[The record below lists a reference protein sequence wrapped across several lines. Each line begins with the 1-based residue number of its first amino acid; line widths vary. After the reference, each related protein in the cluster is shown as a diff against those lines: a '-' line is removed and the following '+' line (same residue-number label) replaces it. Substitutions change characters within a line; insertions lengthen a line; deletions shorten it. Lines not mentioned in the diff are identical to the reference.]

1 MSTPKKILVFTVL
14 CVWGT
19 LSVFTLFH
27 HKPVENGGETETMF
41 HTLQVENGLATFE
54 IFRNEQNF
62 PEVDFRFPAGSFQF
76 SVPEAAGYSGIRG
89 LAPLHENRL
98 ALSFIIPHKPDTL
111 VIISPNTI
119 HITEYALALNAEGN
133 CVAHLAPNTSDEV
146 DLVISDLDGRW
157 ENRTPLPGLNPYSLK
172 SLSIVSAYFENEYFH
187 LNTPYGNIRKQYISP
202 V

>member
-1 MSTPKKILVFTVL
+1 MSTPKKILVFSVL

-27 HKPVENGGETETMF
+27 HKPAENGGETETMF
-41 HTLQVENGLATFE
+41 HTLRLENGLATFE
-54 IFRNEQNF
+54 IFRNQQNF

-76 SVPEAAGYSGIRG
+76 SVPEAAGYSGVRG

-119 HITEYALALNAEGN
+119 CIKEYALAQNVGGN
-133 CVAHLAPNTSDEV
+133 CLAHLAHGASGEV
-146 DLVISDLDGRW
+146 DLLISDLDGRW
-157 ENRTPLPGLNPYSLK
+157 ENGTLLSGMNPSGLK
-172 SLSIVSAYFENEYFH
+172 SLSIVSAYFENEYFY
-187 LNTPYGNIRKQYISP
+187 LDTPYGSIRKKFISP